1 MLDRWRNSHSG
12 KNQGDEGF
20 HNSLIVF
27 HQHVQVTIT
36 GVDDIINN
44 LSQEYSKEA
53 LFQISEYFEGI
64 SRMFTSYTIST
75 ANTFYEVVFR
85 SKLRTKAVKTV
96 ASKAKN
102 VAKLFE
108 RYGKKPNSYSLV
120 NSRLEIYKLRDVLEN
135 LLAHL
140 VDKTSH

>member
-1 MLDRWRNSHSG
+1 MNWLISG
-12 KNQGDEGF
+12 
-20 HNSLIVF
+20 
-27 HQHVQVTIT
+27 
-36 GVDDIINN
+36 
-44 LSQEYSKEA
+44 
-53 LFQISEYFEGI
+53 
-64 SRMFTSYTIST
+64 
-75 ANTFYEVVFR
+75 
-85 SKLRTKAVKTV
+85 LRTKAVKTV